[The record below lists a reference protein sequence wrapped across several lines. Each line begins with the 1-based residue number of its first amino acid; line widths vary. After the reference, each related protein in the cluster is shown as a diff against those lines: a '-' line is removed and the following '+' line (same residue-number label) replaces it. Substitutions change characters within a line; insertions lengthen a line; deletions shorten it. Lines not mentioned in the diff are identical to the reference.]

1 MTSFFKG
8 SFAISTLVEI
18 MSLGSLGAKFF
29 EILAGLIYTTSG
41 SKTYL
46 LIQYLFFNLFSR

>member
-18 MSLGSLGAKFF
+18 MSLGAKFF